1 MKNEMRSDGNA
12 KDEGLQ
18 QMENRMKETENKVW
32 NNDNQ
37 LIDRSEI
44 FGGSNIYNSTAIT
57 PDVNKF
63 NKNDISRMIQ
73 NEIKKIN
80 LESSKDKSV
89 STDVSRELRNTIRA
103 EFMTKDSNV
112 RREYKLTSKTKFEHF
127 IDFLRSEL
135 SIIDLLYVIHSPVKA
150 TVDFDV
156 NLDLN
161 SFIGTLG
168 YDHVWH

>member
-1 MKNEMRSDGNA
+1 MRSDGNA

-73 NEIKKIN
+73 NSANPI
-80 LESSKDKSV
+80 
-89 STDVSRELRNTIRA
+89 
-103 EFMTKDSNV
+103 
-112 RREYKLTSKTKFEHF
+112 
-127 IDFLRSEL
+127 
-135 SIIDLLYVIHSPVKA
+135 
-150 TVDFDV
+150 
-156 NLDLN
+156 
-161 SFIGTLG
+161 
-168 YDHVWH
+168 